1 MIRLLALSLSL
12 LAAAPLFA
20 QDKAAPKGPADWK
33 VEVVAEQ
40 PKVNYCSVVACAPDG
55 RVFLAEDPMDMVG
68 PPNQPID
75 RVLCIHPDGKITVFA
90 EKLYAVFGLVYMDG
104 KLYVHHS
111 PKFSVFDDDGA
122 VGKNRVDLIDC
133 THPQPWGGMNDHI
146 PANFRLG
153 MDGYFYMSAGDKG
166 IYGAVGKDGSKAEI
180 WGGGIL
186 RFRPDG
192 TKLEVFSSG
201 TRNHLDM
208 AINAEDEMFTYDNTD
223 DGNGWWTKVTHMV
236 DGGFY
241 GYPWDYKPRRP
252 YTLWMMADYGGGS
265 PTGGLAYNEDALPE
279 EYHGN
284 LFMCEWGKG
293 QIARFIV
300 EREGAS
306 YKIVRRDAF
315 LTKGDK
321 EFRPVGIAVSADGMS
336 IYIAD
341 WNFGGW
347 SNRSAKAG
355 RLIKATYAGKSQA
368 KPKPEWYVPAAQG
381 QAFKATI
388 EELLQGVRH
397 PAQSVRLVAMRRLAE
412 RGKEAIVP
420 LEALLKDAKAP
431 AFARWSALWTL
442 DRIDGGAASRAT
454 IAGLLND
461 SDASVRRQA
470 ARQIGT
476 RQVVSAAPEL
486 IKSLDDKDLSVRFQ
500 AATALGRLGSL
511 DAVKP
516 LVAKLDESDLF
527 ARYATFLALHRIGM
541 AEPKAW
547 PEIARGFRS
556 DRTPIREGTLF
567 AFRETYEPTAIDAL
581 AQTAVDRTVPSET
594 REAVLALLGELAQK
608 RPAWKGQWWGTQPV
622 RSLPPARTETWDGSK
637 SAFAALTK
645 GLNDEDPIVRVG
657 AAKGMVQSNHPQA
670 AMDLLAHLNVE
681 KDASARKAMVQSLGE
696 VRNIN
701 DAFAKAADP
710 AAIDLLKN
718 DAVLPETLA
727 FISRL
732 PSVSPALT
740 EAMLQLSKREWPA
753 REQLALVEALG
764 LSKEPKV
771 LSALVFMSKGDNEPV
786 RVKAIQLLANRP
798 GEEATGA
805 LTASLTDKK
814 ALIRKEAAIALG
826 KRKDKAAIPALLM
839 ALRDKETRF
848 DVANALAQTP
858 DVRAVDVYLEGME
871 SKNNKLRE
879 DATRALSVIKM
890 EAMQAVEDRVTRTP
904 PLVAAAVLQL
914 QKIYKN
920 VPEASKS
927 ALFTIAAK
935 EVKVDDFMA
944 ASLNE
949 KGDGNRGKKI
959 FADVK
964 GVACIKCHRAGK
976 EGGEVGPD
984 LSGIGVKYNRNQLTE
999 HVLYPSKQILDG
1011 YDMMIAETKSGQII
1025 QGIQRGEAGGE
1036 VTLVDAEGKKHVLK
1050 KDELESLTKSTKSI
1064 MPEGLHAVL
1073 TIGEFADLVS
1083 YLETL
1088 QEKKADE
1095 KK

>member
-1 MIRLLALSLSL
+1 MIRLFAVSFAL
-12 LAAAPLFA
+12 LAASSVFA

-40 PKVNYCSVVACAPDG
+40 PTVNYCSVVACAPDG

-111 PKFSVFDDDGA
+111 PKFSVFDDGGT

-252 YTLWMMADYGGGS
+252 YTLWMMNDYGGGS

-279 EYHGN
+279 EYRGN

-300 EREGAS
+300 ERDGAS

-355 RLIKATYAGKSQA
+355 RLIKATYTGKSEA

-381 QAFKATI
+381 QPFKATT
-388 EELLQGVRH
+388 EDLLEGIRH

-412 RGKEAIVP
+412 RGKEAIAP
-420 LEALLKDAKAP
+420 LQALLKDTKAS

-442 DRIDGGAASRAT
+442 DRIDAGAASGAT
-454 IAGLLND
+454 IVSMLSD
-461 SDASVRRQA
+461 SDPSVRRQA
-470 ARQIGT
+470 ARQLGT
-476 RQVVSAAPEL
+476 RQVTSAAADL

-500 AATALGRLGSL
+500 AATALGRLGSAE
-511 DAVKP
+511 AVKP
-516 LVAKLDESDLF
+516 LIAKLDEPDLF

-541 AEPKAW
+541 ADPKAW

-556 DRTPIREGTLF
+556 DRTPIREGVLF
-567 AFRETYEPTAIDAL
+567 AFRETYEPAAIDAL
-581 AQTAVDRTVPSET
+581 AQAAADRTIPADT

-622 RSLPPARTETWDGSK
+622 RSLPPARTESWEGSK
-637 SAFAALTK
+637 SAFAALQK
-645 GLNDEDPIVRVG
+645 GLNDDDALLRVG
-657 AAKGMVQSNHPQA
+657 AAKGMIQSNNAQA
-670 AMDLLAHLNVE
+670 AADVLAHLSKE
-681 KDASARKAMVQSLGE
+681 KDAAARKAMVQSLSE
-696 VRNIN
+696 VRNSN
-701 DAFAKAADP
+701 DAFGKAANA
-710 AAIDLLKN
+710 AAIELLKDEN
-718 DAVLPETLA
+718 MVPETLA
-727 FISRL
+727 FIGRL
-732 PSVSPALT
+732 PSVTPALT
-740 EAMLQLSKREWPA
+740 DAMLKLAAKDLPTRD
-753 REQLALVEALG
+753 QLALVEALG
-764 LSKEPKV
+764 QSKDAAVVPV
-771 LSALVFMSKGDNEPV
+771 LISRAKQGDDAVRSKAV
-786 RVKAIQLLANRP
+786 QLLAGRP
-798 GEEATGA
+798 GPETTAA
-805 LTASLTDKK
+805 LTEILGDKK
-814 ALIRKEAAIALG
+814 GSLRKEAAIALG
-826 KRKDKAAIPALLM
+826 KRKDKASIPALLS
-839 ALRDKETRF
+839 AVKDKEARF
-848 DVANALAQTP
+848 EVANALAQMP
-858 DVRAVDVYLEGME
+858 DARAADVYLEGME
-871 SKNNKLRE
+871 SKNNKQRD
-879 DATRALSVIKM
+879 DATRALAAIKA
-890 EAMQAVEDRVTRTP
+890 EALQAVEQRLNRKP
-904 PLVAAAVLQL
+904 PLAAAAVLQL

-935 EVKVDDFMA
+935 EVKVEDFMA

-949 KGDGNRGKKI
+949 KGDGNRGRKI

-964 GVACIKCHRAGK
+964 GVACIKCHRVGK

-984 LSGIGVKYNRNQLTE
+984 LGGIGVKYNRNQLTE

-1050 KDELESLTKSTKSI
+1050 KGELESLTKSTKSI

-1073 TIGEFADLVS
+1073 TISEFADLVA
-1083 YLETL
+1083 YLERL